1 MNQAMA
7 KIKFNESDPKTNIFQ
22 IDDSSIQVIISPL
35 SPGIKPVS
43 IDNNSVISRNN
54 EHLVDNFVKA

>member
-1 MNQAMA
+1 MKEAMA

-22 IDDSSIQVIISPL
+22 VDDSSIQVIISPL

-43 IDNNSVISRNN
+43 IDNNNVIFEKN
-54 EHLVDNFVKA
+54 ELLVDDFVKA